1 MLTVLLDKLPLFF
14 NCADVNEMKGKVQLI
29 LLSIQQI
36 ILAIQLILFT
46 GLQPLKQILSKEGML
61 TYFTRAF

>member
-1 MLTVLLDKLPLFF
+1 MLTVMLDKFPLFLTRQF
-14 NCADVNEMKGKVQLI
+14 NEMKGKVQLI